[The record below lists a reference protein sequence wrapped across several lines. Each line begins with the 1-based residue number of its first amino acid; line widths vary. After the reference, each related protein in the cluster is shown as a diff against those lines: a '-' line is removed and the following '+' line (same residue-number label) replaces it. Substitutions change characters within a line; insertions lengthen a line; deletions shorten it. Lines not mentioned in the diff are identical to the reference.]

1 MLTEPL
7 ENLLNRN
14 LSRSPTARKLCASL
28 RGTTLGIHL
37 EGVDQ
42 CVLLQSLGDS
52 LKLSHQPAIETSL
65 PEASTV
71 DVFGSPINLLA
82 MLMSD
87 PQSANRQRLL
97 TTKAV
102 RIQGDIVVLEQ
113 YQKLLQRLQP
123 ELPAEIESLLG
134 DTMLARTFAHHTEQW
149 LQSLRGF
156 GRQAVRTASMNWAE
170 YLAHESGDLV
180 PRAQAEQFLVDVD
193 RLRERVDRLQARFLQ
208 LADHTDPVLQDRP
221 E

>member
-1 MLTEPL
+1 VLTEPP

-14 LSRSPTARKLCASL
+14 LSRSPAARKLCASL

-37 EGVDQ
+37 EGLDQ
-42 CVLLQSLGDS
+42 HVLLQSLGDS
-52 LKLSHQPAIETSL
+52 LKLSHRPVLETSTL
-65 PEASTV
+65 EASTV

-102 RIQGDIVVLEQ
+102 RIQGDIAVLEQ

-134 DTMLARTFAHHTEQW
+134 DTVVARTFAHRAGKW

-156 GRQAVRTASMNWAE
+156 GRHTVRTASMNWAE

-180 PRAQAEQFLVDVD
+180 PRAQAEQFLVEVD
-193 RLRERVDRLQARFLQ
+193 DLRERVDRLQVRFLQ
-208 LADHTDPVLQDRP
+208 LAVKADTVQDRP